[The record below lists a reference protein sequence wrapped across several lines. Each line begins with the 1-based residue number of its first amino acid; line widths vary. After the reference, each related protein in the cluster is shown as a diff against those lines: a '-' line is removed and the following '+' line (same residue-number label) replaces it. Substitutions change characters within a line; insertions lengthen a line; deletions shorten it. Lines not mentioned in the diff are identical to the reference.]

1 MTTDAAAK
9 ESTGPR
15 VPRLARLRSVLAPLL
30 DDRLDLHVIAAFIMV
45 AISIFGAVAAFRVAL
60 AEHRSVA
67 LERRLALGQLQDI
80 SYRQQLLAEVLVGI
94 GMKNV
99 ERTLKNEAVDL
110 RQAYK
115 AFRSAHDPSSNW
127 LEWHAAEL
135 MAQRNASR
143 RFSTYMRDLVSKD
156 LSVEQEVATGS
167 AAELRRLGIL
177 ATVEKERNVEPA
189 LKFEQLDKAIAAA
202 HEVGPQLAFIVLL
215 FVLGLVCLTLAEL
228 NLGPPRLWWI
238 LTASGTLIAIG
249 AAVAMLIIDPQSI
262 WAMLPL
268 TVLLVVAAVLA
279 ARNGLFLRERAP
291 GHAPHPE
298 APEPGRVSFAH
309 LTGHTTHDTWSRRI
323 VLLITVSV
331 FVSAAFAWLY
341 SVSLKHTG
349 EFALEAQKERAELV
363 NRRTRLGAVT
373 MGGAFDSSIDF
384 LSKRVRCATA
394 TQLHALA
401 ADGMVDF
408 SPAQLDAERKRR
420 CDSLKQTTDNNPQMV
435 ETLDDHDLADSA
447 SSPAKRMSDNILDRK
462 GGPATLFARSDGFA
476 EISAGWGKRAARLLA
491 VLTVLAIALYLFGQ
505 AYTMGETTAG
515 RWLIG
520 SGVVLLT
527 ASVAFGG
534 YAWLSPVAA
543 SPDALPE
550 GCLEAKDDHHH
561 TLDDPHHIV
570 EFAAIKYAEGVAEQN
585 LASTSEA
592 DSSARSRADH
602 AAAIAYACAI
612 AARPGFIPAYKNYQR
627 VISRMDNPQRNEDYS
642 SLNSRTKLS
651 TLREAQLNELRS
663 FVNAGMLRPRNLLAN
678 FAFDSTVLALA
689 DAKPDALSE
698 AHLTAS
704 QITGNATW
712 WQRLYIQTF
721 RPELWSDEEP
731 STDAVDWLN
740 LGLLQLASGDQD
752 ELDQAEATYAKAL
765 RNGEGISPALRA
777 SALTDIEILKSYC
790 TNLHKEIRVC
800 SDINAAIER
809 IRPTIAAGRPADAL
823 AARDVGVTDFV
834 ASISPHAVTW
844 QARFDGLDPKRDRLT
859 IAWFRDDSPAP
870 GAAVDPNAW
879 ELRRALAD
887 QFQTFAKPE
896 DFPAPDNTGLTK
908 QSDVFVDDTGAC
920 LTPGR
925 YVAELFLN
933 GTLRTSQVATIEGSE
948 LRAYKSRD
956 LDLTWCIPTAWQPWS
971 GKTTG
976 HPWFEDRPMRGFVI
990 NAGSDTPKLGG
1001 VIMTFYAPATLSEDK
1016 RRAYFLRRAIRILL
1030 RKDQRDD
1037 KGNASSSWS
1046 QEAEDRLARN
1056 VNRFEDFT
1064 ERDCR
1069 ANTPLGSM
1077 TYRFLTNRSDKNMV
1091 HIAIVD
1097 GRLPAKDACTIL
1109 GSVTN
1114 YF

>member
-1 MTTDAAAK
+1 M
-9 ESTGPR
+9 PL
-15 VPRLARLRSVLAPLL
+15 LARLRSALAALL

-45 AISIFGAVAAFRVAL
+45 TISIFGAVAAFRVAL

-110 RQAYK
+110 RQAYR
-115 AFRSAHDPSSNW
+115 AFRSSHDPSSNW

-156 LSVEQEVATGS
+156 LSVEQEVAMGS

-177 ATVEKERNVEPA
+177 ATVAKDRDVEPA

-215 FVLGLVCLTLAEL
+215 FVLGLVCLTFAEL
-228 NLGPPRLWWI
+228 NLGPPRMWWI
-238 LTASGTLIAIG
+238 LTAGGTLIAVG
-249 AAVAMLIIDPQSI
+249 AAFAMLIIDPQSI
-262 WAMLPL
+262 WAILPL
-268 TVLLVVAAVLA
+268 TALLVVAAVLA
-279 ARNGLFLRERAP
+279 ARNGLFLKERTT

-331 FVSAAFAWLY
+331 FVSAAFGWLY

-394 TQLHALA
+394 TQLHTLA
-401 ADGMVDF
+401 VDGMVDF
-408 SPAQLDAERKRR
+408 DPAQLDAERKRR

-447 SSPAKRMSDNILDRK
+447 SSPARRISDNILDRK

-520 SGVVLLT
+520 SGIVLLT

-550 GCLEAKDDHHH
+550 GCLEAKDDHHA
-561 TLDDPHHIV
+561 LDDPHHIV

-585 LASTSEA
+585 LANTSES
-592 DSSARSRADH
+592 DSGERSRADH
-602 AAAIAYACAI
+602 AAAKAYACAI

-627 VISRMDNPQRNEDYS
+627 VISRMDNPQRDEDYS

-651 TLREAQLNELRS
+651 TLRDAQLNELKS

-704 QITGNATW
+704 QITGNASW
-712 WQRLYIQTF
+712 WQRLYIQNF

-731 STDAVDWLN
+731 STEAVDWLN
-740 LGLLQLASGDQD
+740 LGLLQLASGDRG
-752 ELDQAEATYAKAL
+752 ELAEAEATYAKAL
-765 RNGEGISPALRA
+765 KNGEGTSPALLA

-790 TNLHKEIRVC
+790 PNLHKESDVC
-800 SDINAAIER
+800 CNISAAIER
-809 IRPTIAAGRPADAL
+809 IRPAIAAGHPVDAL
-823 AARDVGVTDFV
+823 RDQQIGVTDFA
-834 ASISPHAVTW
+834 ASIAPHSVTW
-844 QARFDGLDPKRDRLT
+844 QARFEGLDPKRDRLT
-859 IAWFRDDSPAP
+859 VAWFRDDSPAP
-870 GAAVDPNAW
+870 GATVDPKAW
-879 ELRRALAD
+879 QLRRALAA
-887 QFQTFAKPE
+887 QFQTFTKPE

-908 QSDVFVDDTGAC
+908 QSDVFVDDTGTC
-920 LTPGR
+920 LAPGR

-933 GTLRTSQVATIEGSE
+933 GTMRASQVATIEGPE

-956 LDLTWCIPTAWQPWS
+956 LDLTWCIPSAWQPWS

-976 HPWFEDRPMRGFVI
+976 HPWFEDRPMRGFVVD
-990 NAGSDTPKLGG
+990 AGSDTPKLGG
-1001 VIMTFYAPATLSEDK
+1001 VIMTFYAPATLSEDN
-1016 RRAYFLRRAIRILL
+1016 RRTYFLRRAIRILL

-1037 KGNASSSWS
+1037 KGNVASSWS
-1046 QEAEDRLARN
+1046 QQAEDRLARN
-1056 VNRFEDFT
+1056 ANLFEDLA

-1069 ANTPLGSM
+1069 SDTSLGSM

-1097 GRLPAKDACTIL
+1097 GRLPAKDVCTIL